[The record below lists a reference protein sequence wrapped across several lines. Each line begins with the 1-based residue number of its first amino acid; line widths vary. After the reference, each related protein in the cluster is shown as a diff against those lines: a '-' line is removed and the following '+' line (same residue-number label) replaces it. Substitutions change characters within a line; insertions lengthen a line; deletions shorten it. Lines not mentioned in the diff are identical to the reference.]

1 MPIFVA
7 NEKNTVKGRKQP
19 CFSLLFTLT
28 KLFMYELVGHTSV
41 ITPHH
46 HAESP
51 FSTIPACYLLFQ
63 IDQLFHSLEL
73 KQDRGSGRGRA
84 IKNEN
89 HSFKIPQVLLLG
101 LLCVLSKSIFAK
113 WARSTSQKQ
122 EYRTV
127 IRLVLSCTNGAT
139 LSKEKTNLFCNV
151 LLLTPT
157 TADFELLTKG
167 RVN

>member
-73 KQDRGSGRGRA
+73 K
-84 IKNEN
+84 
-89 HSFKIPQVLLLG
+89 
-101 LLCVLSKSIFAK
+101 
-113 WARSTSQKQ
+113 
-122 EYRTV
+122 
-127 IRLVLSCTNGAT
+127 
-139 LSKEKTNLFCNV
+139 
-151 LLLTPT
+151 
-157 TADFELLTKG
+157 
-167 RVN
+167 